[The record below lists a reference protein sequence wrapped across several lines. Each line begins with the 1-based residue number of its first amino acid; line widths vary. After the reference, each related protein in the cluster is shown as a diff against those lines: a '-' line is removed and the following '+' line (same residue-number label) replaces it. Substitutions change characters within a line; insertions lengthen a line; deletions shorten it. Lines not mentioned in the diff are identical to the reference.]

1 MSCASYDQN
10 RFCKKFAHYSLSGCL
25 WRDSAKDHICICA
38 IMWVLGILL
47 GLVVMALIVG
57 TWPLRV
63 IVRGI
68 MRCMCGRFSEL
79 FSAIS
84 AYLCDLCVNCSGEK
98 Y

>member
-79 FSAIS
+79 
-84 AYLCDLCVNCSGEK
+84 LCDLCVSLRSLR
-98 Y
+98 